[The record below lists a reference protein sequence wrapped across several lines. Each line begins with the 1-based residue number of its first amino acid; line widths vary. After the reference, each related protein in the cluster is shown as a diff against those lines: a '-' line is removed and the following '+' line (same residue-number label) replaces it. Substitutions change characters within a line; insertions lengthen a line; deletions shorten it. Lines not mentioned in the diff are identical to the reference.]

1 MIEFIKDFFSKIEHK
16 IAMRKLEKQ
25 MVQSYDQVITDLIA
39 ESRKRYGKSYSSEL
53 CYVAEALSKA
63 ALREVHE
70 DEYDED
76 DYYGE
81 MAIITPLHNNHTCPT
96 CHAIVY
102 RSQNYCSYCGQRII
116 FSRRKIC

>member
-1 MIEFIKDFFSKIEHK
+1 MVEFIKDFFSKIEHK

-25 MVQSYDQVITDLIA
+25 MVQSYDQAITDLIA
-39 ESRKRYGKSYSSEL
+39 ESRKRYGKSHSSEL